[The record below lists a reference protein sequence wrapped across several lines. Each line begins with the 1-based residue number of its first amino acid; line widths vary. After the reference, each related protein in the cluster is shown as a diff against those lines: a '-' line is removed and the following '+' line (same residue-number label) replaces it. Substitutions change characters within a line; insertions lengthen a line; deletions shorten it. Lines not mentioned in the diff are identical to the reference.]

1 MGLKS
6 LPSGSAKFD
15 QFSCSLKI
23 KKKKKRRVQKKE
35 ESEAGEGEKNETNED
50 KVGDK

>member
-23 KKKKKRRVQKKE
+23 KKKKKGECRRKKRVRQRKE
-35 ESEAGEGEKNETNED
+35 RKMRQM
-50 KVGDK
+50 KIK